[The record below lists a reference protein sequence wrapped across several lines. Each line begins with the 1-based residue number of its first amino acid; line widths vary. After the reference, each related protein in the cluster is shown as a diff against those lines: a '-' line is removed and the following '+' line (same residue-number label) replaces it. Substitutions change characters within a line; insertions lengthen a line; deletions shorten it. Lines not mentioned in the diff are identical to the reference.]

1 MRPPPSLVI
10 SMLQV
15 SDQLLK
21 GDKRALSKAIS
32 LLERGDPQGSVVMR
46 EVHSHA
52 GCAYTVGITG
62 PTGAGKSTLIARL
75 AEDFRGKGSSVGIV
89 AVDPSSPYSGG
100 ALLGD
105 RIRMELHYLD
115 PEVFIR
121 SMATRGSHGGLPR
134 IIKGV
139 VRLLDAAGKDIILVE
154 TVGVGQTEL
163 DIMGV
168 ADTVVVTLVPEA
180 GDAIQTLKAGLMEI
194 ADIYV
199 VNKADRPGADQM
211 VSHINAFLTTGD
223 SDGSWVTPV
232 LATQAIDGQGITE
245 LSKQIQRHRDFLSST
260 SRLEER
266 RRERRAQ
273 ELLEVL
279 EEELG
284 QKLRER
290 IDKEPR
296 LNKLVEQV
304 RRGELEP
311 YSTALELLKD
321 VSSPLDWLLSS
332 SR

>member
-1 MRPPPSLVI
+1 
-10 SMLQV
+10 
-15 SDQLLK
+15 
-21 GDKRALSKAIS
+21 
-32 LLERGDPQGSVVMR
+32 
-46 EVHSHA
+46 
-52 GCAYTVGITG
+52 
-62 PTGAGKSTLIARL
+62 
-75 AEDFRGKGSSVGIV
+75 
-89 AVDPSSPYSGG
+89 
-100 ALLGD
+100 
-105 RIRMELHYLD
+105 
-115 PEVFIR
+115 
-121 SMATRGSHGGLPR
+121 
-134 IIKGV
+134 
-139 VRLLDAAGKDIILVE
+139 
-154 TVGVGQTEL
+154 
-163 DIMGV
+163 
-168 ADTVVVTLVPEA
+168 
-180 GDAIQTLKAGLMEI
+180 
-194 ADIYV
+194 
-199 VNKADRPGADQM
+199 M

-311 YSTALELLKD
+311 YSSALELLKD